1 MNQMEGKQRI
11 NRENLDKESYFQ
23 SLFSEACRN
32 HLLENSRVEKIRY
45 ELAELLAKE
54 TDRFTGGESSS
65 ILIEEAQHLLQ
76 AICYTISIYLKSKT
90 DVNSQIEIL
99 KSEKISVLF
108 YRGLDVISADIIAA
122 ESTIKQIQSES
133 LKTDNLAYQDTI
145 WEGVPEFF
153 HDYEPEYAS
162 CDSPGTIDYPLCN
175 EVKGGMGIEYLKE
188 YLERLKLENNFC
200 RRFQEKQIEL
210 LLQGYHKDYKDLLIN
225 LYELLLTN
233 VLGCMLLDKDIF
245 QLNITKEEREW
256 LQSKL
261 SKVTSEKL
269 DYMMKQA
276 FDDICRK
283 LELKSDQIEYGR
295 VALPQIILRLKHN
308 LENNSLENQ
317 LISFSEEKESE
328 NLCYEDGIQMEDEL
342 LRKLIEEIRECRFFS
357 DKLILLKE
365 KVHSL
370 ADLTLILEECF
381 YGEEL
386 EEVFRLLSP
395 DEIKL
400 LKKIILE
407 EAEQDSIRNDN
418 IIKEWQKQLLEY
430 AKGIL

>member
-1 MNQMEGKQRI
+1 MNQLEGKQRI
-11 NRENLDKESYFQ
+11 NRESLDKEKYFQ

-32 HLLENSRVEKIRY
+32 HLLENSKVEKIRY

-76 AICYTISIYLKSKT
+76 AICYTIGIYLKSKQ
-90 DVNSQIEIL
+90 DVNTQIEIL
-99 KSEKISVLF
+99 KSEKIPVLF
-108 YRGLDVISADIIAA
+108 YRGLDVIADYIKMA

-133 LKTDNLAYQDTI
+133 LKINNLAYHDTI

-153 HDYEPEYAS
+153 HDYEPEFAS

-188 YLERLKLENNFC
+188 YVERLKLENDFC
-200 RRFQEKQIEL
+200 RLFKEKQIEL
-210 LLQGYHKDYKDLLIN
+210 LLQGYHKDYKNLLIN

-233 VLGCMLLDKDIF
+233 ALGCIMLDKDIL

-256 LQSKL
+256 LQNKL

-269 DYMMKQA
+269 DYMMKKA
-276 FDDICRK
+276 FDDICK
-283 LELKSDQIEYGR
+283 ELKLKSDQIEYGS
-295 VALPQIILRLKHN
+295 VALSQIILRLKLN
-308 LENNSLENQ
+308 LENNSLKQ
-317 LISFSEEKESE
+317 QFISFSEELEPE
-328 NLCYEDGIQMEDEL
+328 NLCYEDGIQMEDEM
-342 LRKLIEEIRECRFFS
+342 LRKLIEEIRECRYIR
-357 DKLILLKE
+357 DKMILLKE
-365 KVHSL
+365 KVNSL
-370 ADLTLILEECF
+370 TDLTLIMEECF

-395 DEIKL
+395 DEVKL
-400 LKKIILE
+400 LKKSILE
-407 EAEQDSIRNDN
+407 EVEQDSIRNDN
-418 IIKEWQKQLLEY
+418 VLKEWQEKLLMF
-430 AKGIL
+430 AKDIL